1 MFAQD
6 EPLSPKRGAL
16 CSRENAERIA
26 SRVFDQGF
34 CPVSVIRT
42 GDALQPFR
50 VSTAPSRGDDV
61 ALQMVS

>member
-1 MFAQD
+1 MFAKD
-6 EPLSPKRGAL
+6 EPISPKRRAL

-26 SRVFDQGF
+26 SRIFDQGF

-50 VSTAPSRGDDV
+50 VSTAPSQDDHV
-61 ALQMVS
+61 ELQMVS